1 MHNIGAVINFLKT
14 NVTKYVKLLNKKSIP
29 FRRNGFLKNYRGDP
43 KYCNKYFMAALHFT
57 FEICFCPIY
66 CALIIM
72 EDDV

>member
-43 KYCNKYFMAALHFT
+43 TVLHFVIFTIFVT
-57 FEICFCPIY
+57 FL
-66 CALIIM
+66 LIFLPKTRFLITYLL
-72 EDDV
+72 

>member
-43 KYCNKYFMAALHFT
+43 RIDLT
-57 FEICFCPIY
+57 SP
-66 CALIIM
+66 
-72 EDDV
+72 